1 MESGCQAKNPTPTP
15 TLVWEFPEDFWGNR
29 PCSAT
34 RPPTFPKHTPRAVP
48 RSGCECR
55 GAEDLQS
62 LPQLLQPLC
71 LTHSGFHG
79 QSTLLSTTYLQKQ
92 KNKRLQNSPSQETAF
107 VCFPRPLLYDEP
119 PFSSHQK
126 GISIS
131 RLSGGELVPSR
142 ISQVPG
148 IWRAEPEE
156 TTVPWVILPHAA
168 FLEVFLLLVVLKLEI
183 G

>member
-1 MESGCQAKNPTPTP
+1 MVARPRTPPPPPLLSGSSLRTSGGTDPVLLQ
-15 TLVWEFPEDFWGNR
+15 D
-29 PCSAT
+29 
-34 RPPTFPKHTPRAVP
+34 PPHSRNTHHVP